1 MGPKIVIPIPKRN
14 GLKFQSDSHTVVL
27 GSALED
33 WNPKIGGEIPIN
45 MRR

>member
-1 MGPKIVIPIPKRN
+1 MGPEVVIPIPKRS
-14 GLKFQSDSHTVVL
+14 GLKFLSDSHAVVL

-33 WNPKIGGEIPIN
+33 WNQKIGGEIPIN